1 MALAVLT
8 GVWDVPVSGS
18 RAVGWVIGTLFCLVG
33 LAIMF
38 AAVWGSY
45 AREMVH
51 EELGGLLFRM
61 SFLGR
66 RHRRRFVPK
75 REIEEIA
82 LRETTSRPRHRRAKG
97 SRGRAGRTHEEVVVR
112 SDTGVVRIGSD
123 LTAEEQRWLQ
133 QAMRYLAVR

>member
-1 MALAVLT
+1 MS

-18 RAVGWVIGTLFCLVG
+18 RAVGWVMGVLFCLVG

-51 EELGGLLFRM
+51 EEHGGLLFRT

-75 REIEEIA
+75 REIEEVV
-82 LRETTSRPRHRRAKG
+82 LRETTSRRRHRRGAA
-97 SRGRAGRTHEEVVVR
+97 SRGRAGRTQEEVVVR
-112 SDTGVVRIGSD
+112 SDTQVVRIGSD
-123 LTAEEQRWLQ
+123 LGAEAQQWLI
-133 QAMRYLAVR
+133 QALRFLAAR